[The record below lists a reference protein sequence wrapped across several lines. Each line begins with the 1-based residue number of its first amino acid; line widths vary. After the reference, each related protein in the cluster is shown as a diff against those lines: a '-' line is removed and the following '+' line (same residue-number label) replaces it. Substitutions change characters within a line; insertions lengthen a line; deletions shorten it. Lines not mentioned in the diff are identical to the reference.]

1 MPFTLTHTLA
11 AVPASR
17 FRWLSPA
24 GVAIGSMLPD
34 LSLFFPG
41 TPSYLITHSLL
52 LGPLVC
58 LPYGILAVV
67 LFRLCRGPLIAFA
80 PLDARR
86 RLAPYAHSHIVLTL
100 ASVTSLVVSLWIGV
114 LSHIVWDG
122 FTHAGRFGAGLV
134 PALWEPW
141 VVIHGHTLSGFETL
155 QHGSSLV
162 GLPLIGVILI
172 RLYFGHERSSVAV
185 PAASAGLRVL
195 GLILGCALV
204 SLASMVALVDAI
216 ETPGYFWRNL
226 AYFGVTRVLP
236 AQLTVLL
243 LMALFQRMLGGRP
256 AALVRAADD

>member
-1 MPFTLTHTLA
+1 
-11 AVPASR
+11 
-17 FRWLSPA
+17 
-24 GVAIGSMLPD
+24 
-34 LSLFFPG
+34 
-41 TPSYLITHSLL
+41 
-52 LGPLVC
+52 
-58 LPYGILAVV
+58 
-67 LFRLCRGPLIAFA
+67 
-80 PLDARR
+80 
-86 RLAPYAHSHIVLTL
+86 
-100 ASVTSLVVSLWIGV
+100 
-114 LSHIVWDG
+114 
-122 FTHAGRFGAGLV
+122 
-134 PALWEPW
+134 
-141 VVIHGHTLSGFETL
+141 
-155 QHGSSLV
+155 
-162 GLPLIGVILI
+162 LPLIGVILI